1 MTKIAILPLKVML
14 RDVHAETKH
23 THTRQAMLQATAI
36 TINVLTEVQVMVYLS
51 PLPALVQLVQPHTMM
66 R

>member
-1 MTKIAILPLKVML
+1 MTKIAVLPLKVML

-36 TINVLTEVQVMVYLS
+36 TINVLTEVQVMV
-51 PLPALVQLVQPHTMM
+51 
-66 R
+66 